1 MLTICPACLT
11 THRVTEAQ
19 WARPQSLVRCSQCQL
34 VFNVRDMGDIGSGG
48 EVFPAAEDFL
58 SASPTPHTPQ
68 PVSVAQLESTPLTMT
83 EAVDGGGDGK
93 EDGGLKSVPPL
104 ASSAVSPF
112 TLVRVLGLFS
122 VLVLLAVQI
131 AVIERSALQRHLPGF
146 YLVLTEV
153 CAPLGCLAEAARL
166 ADTVA
171 IAGSALDTMSGDQA
185 RLSVTLA
192 NRGRLR
198 LAWPHLVLTL
208 QDAQG
213 QRVAVRTLAPQ
224 DYLPV
229 DAPAA
234 LHAGTELESRVLLG
248 LGDTRPVGYS
258 VAVLYP

>member
-34 VFNVRDMGDIGSGG
+34 VFNVRDMGDAGRGG

-58 SASPTPHTPQ
+58 PASPAPNTLHAI
-68 PVSVAQLESTPLTMT
+68 SVAPLELMPLAMT
-83 EAVDGGGDGK
+83 EAVVGGGDG
-93 EDGGLKSVPPL
+93 GLSLAPPFVPP
-104 ASSAVSPF
+104 AVSPF
-112 TLVRVLGLFS
+112 TFGRVLGLFA
-122 VLVLLAVQI
+122 LLLLLAVQM
-131 AVIERSALQRHLPGF
+131 AVIERSALQRYLPGV
-146 YLVLTEV
+146 YLALTQV
-153 CAPLGCLAEAARL
+153 CAPLGCLTAPVRL
-166 ADTVA
+166 ADTVD
-171 IAGSALDTMSGDQA
+171 ISGSAFDTLSGDKA
-185 RLSVTLA
+185 RLSVSLA

-198 LAWPHLVLTL
+198 LAWPHLILTL

-234 LHAGTELESRVLLG
+234 LHAGTELEARVLLG